1 MSSLNYS
8 GNTTLTNYK
17 GKFMNKFL
25 IAICCIVLL
34 AGCTASQLSSYQSK
48 NSELQWN
55 IKASKAPIT
64 NSISIAINDS
74 VVVTEKPAAFANTI
88 DAKGTYQGHEVH
100 FFSTYNN
107 GILGI
112 FGAGWET
119 TVLVDNELAARFS
132 L

>member
-1 MSSLNYS
+1 
-8 GNTTLTNYK
+8 
-17 GKFMNKFL
+17 MNKTLF
-25 IAICCIVLL
+25 AICGLVLL
-34 AGCTASQLSSYQSK
+34 AGCTASQFSMYKTK
-48 NSELQWN
+48 NSETQWH
-55 IKASKAPIT
+55 ITGSKAPIT
-64 NSISIAINDS
+64 NKISIAINDS
-74 VVVTEKPAAFANTI
+74 IIVTEKPAPFANTI

-119 TVLVDNELAARFS
+119 TVLVDNELAARFT

>member
-1 MSSLNYS
+1 
-8 GNTTLTNYK
+8 
-17 GKFMNKFL
+17 MNKTL
-25 IAICCIVLL
+25 LALCGLMLL
-34 AGCTASQLSSYQSK
+34 AGCTASQFASYKSK
-48 NSELQWN
+48 NSEMQWN
-55 IKASKAPIT
+55 ITGRKAPIT
-64 NSISIAINDS
+64 NKISIAINDS
-74 VVVTEKPAAFANTI
+74 VVVAEKPAAFANTI

-107 GILGI
+107 GIFGI